1 MLWQFQVYSKWISH
15 IYMYV
20 YSFFRFFCHIGH
32 CRVLS
37 RVPCVVVQLLNCVQL
52 FVTPWTAARQA
63 SLSFTVSWSLLKFM
77 SIESMMLS
85 NHLILCFSLLLLLL
99 VFSSIRVFSN
109 ELALHVRWPKYWN
122 FSFSISPYNEYSE
135 LISSRIDWLDLLA
148 VQGTLARYLFTLQFS
163 SVQSLSSVRLCNPMN
178 RSTSGLPV
186 HH

>member
-1 MLWQFQVYSKWISH
+1 
-15 IYMYV
+15 MYV

-37 RVPCVVVQLLNCVQL
+37 RVPCVIVQSLSCVQL

-63 SLSFTVSWSLLKFM
+63 SLSFTLSWSLFKFM

-122 FSFSISPYNEYSE
+122 FSFSISLYNEYSG
-135 LISSRIDWLDLLA
+135 LISFRMDWLDLFA
-148 VQGTLARYLFTLQFS
+148 VQGTLKSLLQHHNWKASVPQHSAFFIVQLSNPYLTTGKIITSTNGPLSAR
-163 SVQSLSSVRLCNPMN
+163 
-178 RSTSGLPV
+178 
-186 HH
+186 